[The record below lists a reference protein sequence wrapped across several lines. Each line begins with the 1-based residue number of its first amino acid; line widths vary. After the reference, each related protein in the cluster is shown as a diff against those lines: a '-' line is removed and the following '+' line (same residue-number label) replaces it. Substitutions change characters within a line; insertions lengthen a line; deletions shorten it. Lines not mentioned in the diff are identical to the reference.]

1 MNINATFIVQLVV
14 FMVLVTVTVKF
25 IWPPMIKAL
34 DERAQKIAEGLAAA
48 ERGKQELAEANQ
60 RVEVELARSRAENQT
75 RLGDAERQAQM
86 LIEDAKR
93 TAETERARILAEAK
107 AEAEQE
113 MQRARE
119 TLRGQ
124 VASLAVAGAEQILKR
139 EINASTHADLLN
151 QLQAQL

>member
-1 MNINATFIVQLVV
+1 VNINATFIVQLVV
-14 FMVLVTVTVKF
+14 FMVLVSVTVKF

-34 DERAQKIAEGLAAA
+34 DERSQKIADGLAAA

-75 RLGDAERQAQM
+75 RLGDVERQAAM
-86 LIEDAKR
+86 LIEEAKK
-93 TAETERARILAEAK
+93 TAEAEKARILAEAR
-107 AEAEQE
+107 AEADQE

-124 VASLAVAGAEQILKR
+124 VAALAVSGAEQILKR
-139 EINASTHADLLN
+139 EINPAAH
-151 QLQAQL
+151 AQLLSQLEAQL

>member
-14 FMVLVTVTVKF
+14 FMVLVSVTVKF

-34 DERAQKIAEGLAAA
+34 DERSQKIADGLAAA

-75 RLGDAERQAQM
+75 RLGDVERQAAM
-86 LIEDAKR
+86 LIEEAKK
-93 TAETERARILAEAK
+93 TAEAEKARILAEAR
-107 AEAEQE
+107 AEADQE

-124 VASLAVAGAEQILKR
+124 VAALAVSGAEQILKR
-139 EINASTHADLLN
+139 EINPAAH
-151 QLQAQL
+151 AQLLSQLEAQL

>member
-14 FMVLVTVTVKF
+14 FMVLVSVTVKF

-34 DERAQKIAEGLAAA
+34 DERSQKIADGLAAA

-60 RVEVELARSRAENQT
+60 RVEVELARSRSENQA
-75 RLGDAERQAQM
+75 RLGDVERQAAM
-86 LIEDAKR
+86 LIEEAKK
-93 TAETERARILAEAK
+93 TAEAEKARILAEAR
-107 AEAEQE
+107 AEADQE

-124 VASLAVAGAEQILKR
+124 VAALAVSGAEQILKR
-139 EINASTHADLLN
+139 EINPAAHAALLS
-151 QLQAQL
+151 QLEAQL

>member
-1 MNINATFIVQLVV
+1 VNINATFIVQLVV
-14 FMVLVTVTVKF
+14 FIVLVTVTVKF
-25 IWPPMIKAL
+25 IWPPMVKAL
-34 DERAQKIAEGLAAA
+34 DERAQKIADGLAAA

-86 LIEDAKR
+86 LIEEAKR
-93 TAETERARILAEAK
+93 TAETERARILTEAK

-139 EINASTHADLLN
+139 EINASAHADLLN